1 MNIKYVTTLAIA
13 ALLAAPAAHAAQQI
27 DQALNTGASPA
38 VEVSNV
44 AGKVNVTG
52 WDRQEVK
59 VTGTLENDEDEFE
72 MSGDDKHVVI
82 KVRPESGRQQNGKG
96 ARLEISVPKAA
107 SLDIQTVS
115 ADMNVKDVRGTQRLE
130 SVSGNVETM
139 VFDEQLD
146 LRSISGDAIINGS
159 VGRGAVFAE
168 STSGDVTARGL
179 AGEFEA
185 ESVSGDLNIE
195 LRTAPRTRLNTISG
209 DIDAVLLLVGDARL
223 DVESISGDVDLRFT
237 EPVNA
242 AFDVESHSGKIDNC
256 FGPKPERKSK
266 YAPGTE
272 LRFTEGTGTGRVR
285 IDTLSGEIGFCTR

>member
-1 MNIKYVTTLAIA
+1 MMQARKYAAFLAG
-13 ALLAAPAAHAAQQI
+13 ALALVITIPA
-27 DQALNTGASPA
+27 QAGSIN
-38 VEVSNV
+38 
-44 AGKVNVTG
+44 K
-52 WDRQEVK
+52 
-59 VTGTLENDEDEFE
+59 
-72 MSGDDKHVVI
+72 
-82 KVRPESGRQQNGKG
+82 
-96 ARLEISVPKAA
+96 
-107 SLDIQTVS
+107 
-115 ADMNVKDVRGTQRLE
+115 
-130 SVSGNVETM
+130 
-139 VFDEQLD
+139 
-146 LRSISGDAIINGS
+146 SISIGDGEEADGQSSVNGSISIGAGAIINGS

-272 LRFTEGTGTGRVR
+272 LRFTEGTGTSRVR
-285 IDTLSGEIGFCTR
+285 IDTLSGEIEFCTR